1 MKNVEIMKKFIG
13 IYETTIELSA
23 ILELR
28 KADYIFCDNKY
39 IWVCINSNL
48 RLDLTIQI
56 CLQFALQLNW
66 SSHLEQKWDIYNVFH
81 IKLSN
86 SLWKNEEKNVLK
98 TSM

>member
-1 MKNVEIMKKFIG
+1 MKNVEIMKKIIG
-13 IYETTIELSA
+13 IYETTIELSS
-23 ILELR
+23 IRELR
-28 KADYIFCDNKY
+28 KVDHIFCDNKY

-56 CLQFALQLNW
+56 CLQFALPLNL
-66 SSHLEQKWDIYNVFH
+66 SPHSEQKWDIYNVFH

-86 SLWKNEEKNVLK
+86 YLWKNEEKNVLK